1 MNTAA
6 GGATVDHRDGG
17 ARRVIESAFELLELV
32 HTLEPVRLV
41 ELTEKAGMPRATVH
55 RMLAQLIAVGAVC
68 RDGAHY
74 CLGASLLRLG
84 AAVGPQ
90 RRLRHAARRP
100 IAELAAA
107 TGAAVSLSGR
117 IGDDLLFVDA
127 VQAAMNCQSPPR
139 SVRRCRPTPPKHVR
153 TSSSHALHRL
163 SMPAAPSP
171 ISVVSQSPC
180 RSVATGLRRLQLW
193 STHHG
198 RHRGYWPRPA
208 PPPRESPPRCVNP
221 EFSHA
226 RPRPGLSL
234 SGPLV
239 CTSESPFL
247 GSRE

>member
-127 VQAAMNCQSPPR
+127 VQARNELPITTEVGAAVPPYTAQAR
-139 SVRRCRPTPPKHVR
+139 AHVEFARTTPIVDAGGTVADLCCVAIAVPFGGDGFAALATVV
-153 TSSSHALHRL
+153 HA
-163 SMPAAPSP
+163 
-171 ISVVSQSPC
+171 
-180 RSVATGLRRLQLW
+180 
-193 STHHG
+193 
-198 RHRGYWPRPA
+198 PRPPQGLLA
-208 PPPRESPPRCVNP
+208 ATRATAARVAAALRES
-221 EFSHA
+221 
-226 RPRPGLSL
+226 
-234 SGPLV
+234 
-239 CTSESPFL
+239 
-247 GSRE
+247 